1 MNRREALKLGS
12 KILAENKIDDASL
25 EAEILL
31 RHTLNIDRSR
41 LFVEYDST
49 LSLQQQTDFLN
60 KIARRA
66 EGVPAAY
73 ITCMREFYGLEF
85 YVDEHVLIPR
95 PETELLVEKT
105 IEIARNYDS
114 PLIVDVGTG
123 CGNIAVSLAANLP
136 HARIY
141 ANDISEK
148 AVEVA
153 EHNCKKHNVSKQIRL
168 IAGDL
173 LEPLD
178 GPIDIIVAN
187 LPYVSTADLPTV
199 NTNDFEPRIALDGG
213 VDGLDII
220 RRLCCQVEGKL
231 KPDGTL
237 LIEIGLGQIDA
248 LTAYLRGL
256 SPEGNIEIVRD
267 LAGIERV
274 VCLTRR

>member
-31 RHTLNIDRSR
+31 RHTLNIDRTR
-41 LFVEYDST
+41 LFVEYDAT
-49 LSLQQQTDFLN
+49 LSSQQKTDFLN

-66 EGVPAAY
+66 EGVPTAY

-105 IEIARNYDS
+105 IDIARNHDS

-141 ANDISEK
+141 ATDISK
-148 AVEVA
+148 TALNVA
-153 EHNCKKHNVSKQIRL
+153 ELNCKKHNVSKQVRL
-168 IAGDL
+168 IAGSL
-173 LEPLD
+173 LEPITE
-178 GPIDIIVAN
+178 PADIIVAN
-187 LPYVSTADLPTV
+187 LPYVRTSDLPTV
-199 NTNDFEPRIALDGG
+199 NTDGFEPRIALDGG
-213 VDGLDII
+213 EDGLDVI
-220 RRLCCQVEGKL
+220 RRLCSQVEGKL
-231 KPDGTL
+231 KTSGTL
-237 LIEIGLGQIDA
+237 LLEIGLGQIDA

-267 LAGIERV
+267 LSGIERV